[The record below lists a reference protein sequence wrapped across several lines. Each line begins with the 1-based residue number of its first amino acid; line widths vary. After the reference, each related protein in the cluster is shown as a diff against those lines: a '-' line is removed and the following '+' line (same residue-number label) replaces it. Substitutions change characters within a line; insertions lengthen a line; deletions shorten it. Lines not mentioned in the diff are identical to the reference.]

1 MSEQHHYVSV
11 SSPDEENPLMP
22 NWLAIKAA
30 RRRFIFGEWARET
43 GLWVALCFLLGGTG
57 CRRGGE
63 TDFQGTPRELIVAV
77 QPAPYSGLIAVAD
90 EEGFFQKAGLEVKVK
105 EFPSGLEALQAVVRG
120 EAQVATVADIAFA
133 TTMKDEPSLRVLA
146 AIGAS
151 TGSRIVGR
159 RDRNIH
165 EPVDLAGKRI
175 GYSPGTSSHYFL
187 HSFLLMHRIPE
198 KGVTLVAIPP
208 SRQVEALTSG
218 EVDAVSSF
226 DVFAHE
232 SKKQL
237 GEKAVAWDAQ
247 NKLAY
252 QWLLVTKESEATSA
266 EGVQRL
272 LRALVMAEEF
282 AVNHGEETRSIL
294 VRNWNL
300 DPDYV
305 RDSWQQIRL
314 FVSFNQSIVTALQSY
329 VKWAMANDGR
339 VGQPPDVLDYLDS
352 GPLEGV
358 DPKLVTVFR

>member
-1 MSEQHHYVSV
+1 
-11 SSPDEENPLMP
+11 MP
-22 NWLAIKAA
+22 KGLVIKAG
-30 RRRFIFGEWARET
+30 RRRFIFGEWARHA

-63 TDFQGTPRELIVAV
+63 ADFQGTRRELILAV

-90 EEGFFQKAGLEVKVK
+90 EKRFFEKTGLEVKVK
-105 EFPSGLEALQAVVRG
+105 EYSSGLEALRAVVRG

-133 TTMKDEPSLRVLA
+133 TTMREDASLRVLA

-198 KGVTLVAIPP
+198 KDVTMVAIPP

-226 DVFAHE
+226 DVFAHVAR
-232 SKKQL
+232 KQL
-237 GEKAVAWDAQ
+237 GENAVAWDAQ

-252 QWLLVTKESEATSA
+252 QWLLVTKESEARSP
-266 EGVQRL
+266 EGIQRL

-305 RDSWQQIRL
+305 RDSWREIRL

-329 VKWAMANDGR
+329 VKWAISHDGR
-339 VGQPPDVLDYLDS
+339 GGEPPDVLDYLDS
-352 GPLEGV
+352 GPLEEV